1 MQRVL
6 CALVAA
12 VALSAMAPVVAALQ
26 HGPAPGAGLTAPA
39 AGPAN
44 PGSPPANPV
53 QPEAT
58 TAAAGLAPGA
68 VDADAPLVT
77 AVSQRDR
84 RGRPL
89 ADVMVNGQGPFRFV
103 VDTGANR
110 SVISRALADRL
121 ALERIGSSQ
130 VNAVNGSA
138 VRDIARTARIEA
150 GALRLTNLETP
161 VLDSDVL
168 GQADGLLGTQ
178 GLSGKRLLFDNA
190 NQTLVISQGSPRG
203 APRGFS
209 VAPLT
214 LRFGRLAM
222 AQAQIGKVRF
232 KAVIDTGAEAAVANT
247 ALIRALTA
255 ADEAV
260 DPQMEVTVTGATNV
274 ASPARWTILPRLRM
288 GAIEVVM
295 VETAVAD
302 LHVFDLW
309 GLSQEPAMIVGMNI
323 LRQTEAFAIDYRARE
338 LQVKFLQWTTT
349 PEFVRLRGQ
358 MSGSDRH

>member
-1 MQRVL
+1 
-6 CALVAA
+6 
-12 VALSAMAPVVAALQ
+12 
-26 HGPAPGAGLTAPA
+26 
-39 AGPAN
+39 
-44 PGSPPANPV
+44 
-53 QPEAT
+53 
-58 TAAAGLAPGA
+58 